1 MKATVNLNQ
10 VLQGGL
16 AGLVAWLFKTVND
29 LQQEVAT
36 LNAQVTN
43 ANERLAEVL
52 TVISGISGEI
62 TEIIWRIGGG
72 GSLSL
77 FYQSEAENP
86 SITETPA
93 GDPINLIDEKFI
105 PADGIMLIAAHE
117 SRHRTFTE
125 WIDGSVINEIE
136 PENRDIELD
145 IYNSENPNQPTYSQ
159 EFLDTYRKAQIERNR
174 RITCVCI
181 GIIFLLI

>member
-10 VLQGGL
+10 VMQGGL

-62 TEIIWRIGGG
+62 TEIIWKIGG
-72 GSLSL
+72 
-77 FYQSEAENP
+77 
-86 SITETPA
+86 
-93 GDPINLIDEKFI
+93 
-105 PADGIMLIAAHE
+105 
-117 SRHRTFTE
+117 
-125 WIDGSVINEIE
+125 
-136 PENRDIELD
+136 
-145 IYNSENPNQPTYSQ
+145 
-159 EFLDTYRKAQIERNR
+159 
-174 RITCVCI
+174 
-181 GIIFLLI
+181 